1 MSAEVRYHDAG
12 AIGRTVAE
20 PSTPMA
26 SQATLAAAGGALG
39 LCVVF
44 VLLLHGLEPEFA
56 PRWRFLSEYSL
67 GRYGWM
73 MSLAFFA
80 WATSLMALA
89 AAFRPFALTRAS
101 RVGRA
106 LLFVVSGALIVAGLF
121 DQDPVTARPD
131 ELTSHGTWHAVAS
144 MVGIPG
150 IPIVALLI
158 SPSLVCR
165 APRRARRRALQVATH
180 ATWFSLATMAG
191 YLASVLPDAGG
202 FGPTVAAGWMNRL
215 VVLTYWTWQGA
226 VTWDLW
232 RRSVAD
238 TRD

>member
-1 MSAEVRYHDAG
+1 MSTDVRYQDAG
-12 AIGRTVAE
+12 VTGRIVAE
-20 PSTPMA
+20 SSRPKA
-26 SQATLAAAGGALG
+26 SQETLAAAGGALG
-39 LCVVF
+39 LCVVL
-44 VLLLHGLEPEFA
+44 VLLLHGLQPEFA
-56 PRWRFLSEYSL
+56 PHWRFLSEYSL
-67 GRYGWM
+67 GRYGWL

-80 WATSLMALA
+80 WAASLIALA
-89 AAFRPFALTRAS
+89 AVLRPYGLTRAS
-101 RVGRA
+101 RVGRR

-158 SPSLVCR
+158 SPSLVGR
-165 APRRARRRALQVATH
+165 GPRRARQRALQVATH
-180 ATWFSLATMAG
+180 ATWVSLATMAV

-202 FGPTVAAGWMNRL
+202 FGPAVAAGWMNRL

-226 VTWDLW
+226 VTWEVW

-238 TRD
+238 T